1 MIDLSNKKSM
11 YRIYKK
17 RKPNGK
23 FRVIYAPQGDLKLE
37 QRDLAKRLGVIYEP
51 PPCVYAYIEGRSTRD
66 LASCHLG
73 KDWLITIDLKD
84 FFPSI
89 TKDMVLSLEGVNEY
103 DAEIA
108 TLEGKC
114 VQGSPCSPIIS
125 NMYMKD
131 HDEAFLVLFG
141 RLGITYTRY
150 SDDIQ
155 LSGFG
160 KPSWSLINIIKQPL
174 RFELKLELNEKKI
187 KFMFKNQRQ
196 EVLGICVN
204 DKVSVDRKLRS
215 QLKFRALRGMLDRT
229 DKGRL
234 GYIKGV
240 MK

>member
-1 MIDLSNKKSM
+1 MIDLSNKRSL

-17 RKPNGK
+17 KKPNGK
-23 FRVIYAPQGDLKLE
+23 FRVIYAPQGELKE
-37 QRDLAKRLGVIYEP
+37 AQKKLAAKLGVIYEP
-51 PPCVYAYIEGRSTRD
+51 PSCVYAYVSGRSTRD
-66 LASCHLG
+66 LAECHLG

-89 TKDMVLSLEGVNEY
+89 KKDMVLSLQGISEY
-103 DAEIA
+103 EADLA
-108 TLEGKC
+108 TYDGSC

-131 HDEAFLVLFG
+131 HDEAFLVLFA

-160 KPSWSLINIIKQPL
+160 RPSWQLINIIRQPL
-174 RFELKLELNEKKI
+174 RHELKLELNEKKI

-204 DKVSVDRKLRS
+204 DKLSVNRKLRS
-215 QLKFRALRGMLDRT
+215 QLKFRASRGMLDQT
-229 DKGRL
+229 DEGRL
-234 GYIKGV
+234 GYIRGI